1 MEFTYAELRGRIRAR
16 FSTQAAFAEAI
27 GVSESSLSKKLNGQ
41 SEWDAGEMRRACD
54 VLDIPVAEIPSYF
67 FTL

>member
-1 MEFTYAELRGRIRAR
+1 MEFNYAELRGRIRAR